1 MTQRR
6 IVFWEV
12 DAQIDFMIPGGNLYV
27 PGAENIIP
35 NINRL
40 VNEAR
45 NNLVFLISSGDAHA
59 PDDPEFK
66 TFPPHCVKGT
76 RGAGIIAEGLAA
88 KRLTIPNDA
97 AFALPT
103 NLNEYQQVILEKQTL
118 DVFQN
123 PKAGELVQRLGPNV
137 EYVVF
142 GVVTEYCVNC
152 AVNGLLQHGNKVAIV
167 LDAIETLKSEEG
179 RRTLQELEARGAR
192 LISTDQAIALAESN
206 SQRPA

>member
-1 MTQRR
+1 MTQHR
-6 IVFWEV
+6 IVFWQV

-35 NINRL
+35 NIDRL

-45 NNLVFLISSGDAHA
+45 ASRVLLVSSGDAHT

-76 RGAGIIAEGLAA
+76 RGSDIIAEGLAT

-97 AFALPT
+97 SFALPQ
-103 NLNEYQQVILEKQTL
+103 NLDDCQQIILEKQTL

-123 PKAGELVQRLGPNV
+123 PKAAELVDRLGSNV

-142 GVVTEYCVNC
+142 GVVTEFCVNC
-152 AVNGLLQHGNKVAIV
+152 AVDGLLQRGKKVSVV
-167 LDAIETLKSEEG
+167 LDASETLKPEEG
-179 RRTLQELEARGAR
+179 RRTLHELESRGAR
-192 LISTDQAIALAESN
+192 LISTDQAISLLAS
-206 SQRPA
+206 RP

>member
-1 MTQRR
+1 MTHSR
-6 IVFWEV
+6 IVFWQV

-27 PGAENIIP
+27 PGAENLIP

-40 VNEAR
+40 VDEAR
-45 NNLVFLISSGDAHA
+45 AGRVLLVSSGDAHI

-76 RGAGIIAEGLAA
+76 RGADIVAEGLAA

-97 AFALPT
+97 SFALPQ
-103 NLNEYQQVILEKQTL
+103 NLDDYQQVILEKQTL

-123 PKAGELVQRLGPNV
+123 PKASELVERLGSNV
-137 EYVVF
+137 EYIVF

-152 AVNGLLQHGNKVAIV
+152 AVDGLLQRGHKVDIV

-179 RRTLQELEARGAR
+179 RRTLHELESRGAR
-192 LISTDQAIALAESN
+192 LISTDQAIALVESA
-206 SQRPA
+206 SQPRP